1 MPGNRPVVW
10 AKIHID
16 SAFTVVQAFIA
27 TLEFFAVGAA
37 MNLPVDIR
45 NRDYAEIFVLVRP
58 EEMQHLVQSQAL
70 HPVQQHFMAMFFS
83 FGPQNRSCDLQGKSP
98 RQSDNRKP

>member
-16 SAFTVVQAFIA
+16 SAFTVVQATVA
-27 TLEFFAVGAA
+27 TLEFFAMGAA

-45 NRDYAEIFVLVRP
+45 NRDCAEIFVLVRP

-70 HPVQQHFMAMFFS
+70 HPVQQHFMAMRFS
-83 FGPQNRSCDLQGKSP
+83 LGPQNRSRGFHGEAKYQGGERNP
-98 RQSDNRKP
+98 